1 MEDLQAAFISTLV
14 IMCAFIIV
22 GIVIGLIFHYS
33 FIKERKKL
41 IQEAKE
47 KYPELFESRVD
58 DEKSKE

>member
-1 MEDLQAAFISTLV
+1 MEDLQAAFITTLV
-14 IMCAFIIV
+14 IMCAFMVV

>member
-1 MEDLQAAFISTLV
+1 MENLQAAFVTTLAIVCTFTV
-14 IMCAFIIV
+14 I

>member
-1 MEDLQAAFISTLV
+1 MEDLQAAFITTLV
-14 IMCAFIIV
+14 IMCAFMVV

-41 IQEAKE
+41 IKEAKE

>member
-1 MEDLQAAFISTLV
+1 MEDLQAAFITTLV
-14 IMCAFIIV
+14 IVCAFMVV

-47 KYPELFESRVD
+47 KYPELFKSRVD